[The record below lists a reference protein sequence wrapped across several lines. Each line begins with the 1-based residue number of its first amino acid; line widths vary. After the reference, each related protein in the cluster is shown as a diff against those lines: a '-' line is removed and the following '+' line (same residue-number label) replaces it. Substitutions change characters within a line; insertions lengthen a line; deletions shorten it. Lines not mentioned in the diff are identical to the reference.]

1 MDEIH
6 AIMANSGY
14 HINKDEPIKSEVFH
28 GYALYLLQKKENG
41 EALTRNESK
50 YLSFTYGLL
59 KLMEQQEQ
67 NATES

>member
-14 HINKDEPIKSEVFH
+14 HINKDDPIKSVFH

-59 KLMEQQEQ
+59 KLMEQNAQ